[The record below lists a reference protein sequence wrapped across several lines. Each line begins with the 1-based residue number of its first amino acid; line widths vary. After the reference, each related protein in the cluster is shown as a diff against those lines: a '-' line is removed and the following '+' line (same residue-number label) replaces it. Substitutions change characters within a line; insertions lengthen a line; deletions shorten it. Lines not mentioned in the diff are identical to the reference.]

1 MKSKFSKKKT
11 AAKGGKDLVHGALA
25 LYLGG
30 LVTAAT
36 GVPVVVVSPV
46 IGGALGM
53 IRNVLKQKLPRAFGW
68 L

>member
-1 MKSKFSKKKT
+1 MKPEFKKAKT
-11 AAKGGKDLVHGALA
+11 ARKGGKDVVMGSLA

-36 GVPVVVVSPV
+36 GVPVIVVAPL
-46 IGGALGM
+46 IGGGLSM
-53 IRNVLKQKLPRAFGW
+53 TRNVLKQKLPRFFGW